1 LPAQQVVIQ
10 QLTGGGHPQ
19 SLRQALEQR
28 RAEGLGL
35 QDLAVNRRGG
45 NMQLL
50 GGPAQAAAA
59 GHGGEIERETG
70 KRTHG
75 TPVLFFATAE

>member
-1 LPAQQVVIQ
+1 
-10 QLTGGGHPQ
+10 
-19 SLRQALEQR
+19 
-28 RAEGLGL
+28 
-35 QDLAVNRRGG
+35 
-45 NMQLL
+45 MQLL

-59 GHGGEIERETG
+59 GHGDKIVGETG